1 MGSNFSIEEKRKYM
15 FKKHIKNHLFEYIL
29 DFIAPILLAILILY
43 LGKAQ
48 EYMYGIACS
57 IMYSLGKLTY
67 NLKHYKKEHID
78 IDIK

>member
-1 MGSNFSIEEKRKYM
+1 MESNFNVKEKRKYK

-29 DFIAPILLAILILY
+29 DFISPILLTILILY
-43 LGKAQ
+43 LGKAE

-57 IMYSLGKLTY
+57 IMYSLGKLIY
-67 NLKHYKKEHID
+67 NLKHYKKAHID